1 MLPFSMFSSSPI
13 LPSNRS
19 PLLSAL
25 CASAFSFLPPRCHP
39 ACPERSRRERS
50 EGSPF
55 RFSPLR
61 VLSVSAFSSPDVS
74 SFNSKLSTFNSSSLT
89 PFPVTLTSHPQLN
102 ENSAILSPVPATL
115 TRRVKH
121 NPFVCHSYEK
131 HPGWG
136 YIHQAQIFFFRNL
149 TTHYSLLS
157 TNSFTIRT
165 SPKRACNPCRMR
177 SFKTQDLKPFR
188 MCSYEKTGR
197 GATHLNHSSPRR
209 LRVLCVSALSFS
221 FSFGGFTL
229 SCRLLT
235 SCPICSA
242 HPMR

>member
-1 MLPFSMFSSSPI
+1 
-13 LPSNRS
+13 
-19 PLLSAL
+19 
-25 CASAFSFLPPRCHP
+25 
-39 ACPERSRRERS
+39 
-50 EGSPF
+50 
-55 RFSPLR
+55 
-61 VLSVSAFSSPDVS
+61 
-74 SFNSKLSTFNSSSLT
+74 
-89 PFPVTLTSHPQLN
+89 
-102 ENSAILSPVPATL
+102 VPATL
-115 TRRVKH
+115 TSRVKH

-157 TNSFTIRT
+157 TDSFTIRT
-165 SPKRACNPCRMR
+165 SAKRASNPCRMR

-188 MCSYEKTGR
+188 MRSYEKTGR

-229 SCRLLT
+229 NCRLLT

>member
-19 PLLSAL
+19 PLLSAF

-89 PFPVTLTSHPQLN
+89 PFPVTLTSHPQLT

-115 TRRVKH
+115 TSRVKH
-121 NPFVCHSYEK
+121 KSFVWHSCK
-131 HPGWG
+131 KQGGWG
-136 YIHQAQIFFFRNL
+136 VPDIAFQIRP
-149 TTHYSLLS
+149 S
-157 TNSFTIRT
+157 TSNFQLPT
-165 SPKRACNPCRMR
+165 SSTC
-177 SFKTQDLKPFR
+177 
-188 MCSYEKTGR
+188 
-197 GATHLNHSSPRR
+197 HLP
-209 LRVLCVSALSFS
+209 
-221 FSFGGFTL
+221 
-229 SCRLLT
+229 
-235 SCPICSA
+235 
-242 HPMR
+242 